1 MMNLRYAFAVG
12 NDGNFQNKHFG
23 DAEKYIIFEHDS
35 KSLVFTDEINNTNK
49 NIDEETKHGSKK
61 KGNAVI
67 DFLKNINVNV
77 LVSRQ
82 FGKNIKMI
90 NKHFIPVLA
99 VNDTI
104 DDVIKIL
111 EKESAE
117 LNKELNSKKT
127 DFNIFRLTNGILN
140 KN

>member
-1 MMNLRYAFAVG
+1 MMNLKFAFAVD
-12 NDGNFQNKHFG
+12 NNGNFQNKHFG

-35 KSLVFTDEINNTNK
+35 KNLVFTDEINNINK
-49 NIDEETKHGSKK
+49 NIDEKTKHGSKK

-67 DFLKNINVNV
+67 DFLKNINVNI

-82 FGKNIKMI
+82 FGKNVKMI

-104 DDVIKIL
+104 DNVIKIL
-111 EKESAE
+111 EKKSVQ
-117 LNKELNSKKT
+117 LNEELNSKKT
-127 DFNIFRLTNGILN
+127 DFGIFRLANGMLN
-140 KN
+140 KT